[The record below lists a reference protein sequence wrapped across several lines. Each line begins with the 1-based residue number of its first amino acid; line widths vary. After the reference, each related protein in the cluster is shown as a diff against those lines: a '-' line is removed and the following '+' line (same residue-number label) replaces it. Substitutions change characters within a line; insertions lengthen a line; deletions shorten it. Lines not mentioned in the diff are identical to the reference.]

1 MKTLEERL
9 TAIELRNSRVET
21 DKKWETSLERI
32 SLVAVLTYGSMCL
45 LMWSLKIDQPWLNAI
60 VPTAGFLLSTQS
72 LSWFKKIWLKQRN
85 KK

>member
-1 MKTLEERL
+1 MRTLAQRL
-9 TAIELRNSRVET
+9 TAIEKRNQRVEA
-21 DKKWETSLERI
+21 DKAWETSLERI

-72 LSWFKKIWLKQRN
+72 LSWFKQIWLKHRN

>member
-1 MKTLEERL
+1 MRTLAQRL
-9 TAIELRNSRVET
+9 TAIEKRNQRVEA
-21 DKKWETSLERI
+21 DKAWETSLERVI
-32 SLVAVLTYGSMCL
+32 LVAVLTYGSMCL

-72 LSWFKKIWLKQRN
+72 LSWFKQIWLKHRN